1 MAINPAALM
10 KAKARYGIFKKQ
22 HPKFLAFLGAI
33 NAKMLEPGTV
43 IDVKVT
49 GTDGRTIETN
59 LRLTPEDVESVRMFK
74 SK

>member
-10 KAKARYGIFKKQ
+10 KAKGRYNIFKKQ
-22 HPKFLAFLGAI
+22 HPKFLAFLGAV

-49 GTDGRTIETN
+49 GPDGKTIETN
-59 LRLTPEDVESVRMFK
+59 LKLTPEDVESVRMFK
-74 SK
+74 NK